1 MGGRGVG
8 GFESTDG
15 CASIAVVE
23 AELTGRATNRGELA
37 TPGAPEPVTRS
48 AVSLIVAVDSI
59 HAGLARSIKAMQR
72 AVSGEDFEV
81 IVASREAWPQAPD
94 GVRVVVYESTSR
106 GDRLDRASEEAGGDI
121 LAFVDDRVRIEPG
134 WATAVRRIF
143 EDPEVTVAG
152 GPILPRHHSRGERVA
167 AAILTRRVV
176 STPGTH
182 IAHAEKPRTVREL
195 AGSNLVV
202 RAGAWRSIGGF
213 QSPSPG
219 GEAVRLCHKLRLLRG
234 DKIHYRPQLAVRQTV
249 RAFPRPFLS
258 EVVTYGRARGDLA
271 RRLPE
276 AAPLVPYG
284 LPTLLL
290 VVLLAHLALI
300 PLHLFAVARIGL
312 LALTAAFLAEGV
324 SVMLGRGRFADRVL
338 AAFALPVVTLAY
350 GAGFLRGFLGPDL
363 GEISPPRRREQSMRV
378 LIFNWRD
385 VAHPWAGGA
394 EAYLHEIGRGM
405 VARGMEV
412 GWVSQR
418 YSGAKRVEVIDG
430 IRIHRVGG
438 RLTLY
443 PLAALS
449 YLLRLRKRYDV
460 IVDGS
465 NGIPFFTPVFCRRP
479 KVMLVHHVHQEVFR
493 RELPRYSRWLALWLE
508 GWLVPRIY
516 RRTPVVAVS
525 NSTRDGLTAIGFRRE
540 QIAIVHNGVAAPRPS
555 VLTTRSAVPTILC
568 MGRLKPQK
576 SIDVMLRAMPAVLE
590 REPQARLDIV
600 GQGSDRTRLERLAW
614 SLGLAHQV
622 RFHGYLPSRARDELA
637 ARAWVAVCPS
647 AFEGWGLVCVE
658 ASVRGLPVVAADVP
672 GLRDAVRHG
681 VTGLLVPHGDSD
693 ALARALLDLFADP
706 DARLRMGD
714 AGREW
719 AAQHSW
725 ERSTAEF
732 VAQLTKVTPGHR
744 AAPVGDADLEAHSDH
759 QYEELSTEHAV

>member
-1 MGGRGVG
+1 M
-8 GFESTDG
+8 
-15 CASIAVVE
+15 AVVE
-23 AELTGRATNRGELA
+23 AELTGRTRDRGELTTRA
-37 TPGAPEPVTRS
+37 TPQPQTRS
-48 AVSLIVAVDSI
+48 AISLIVAVDSI
-59 HAGLARSIKAMQR
+59 HPGLDRSIRAMQK
-72 AVSGEDFEV
+72 AVSAEEFEV
-81 IVASREAWPQAPD
+81 IVASRDAWPQAPD
-94 GVRVVVYESTSR
+94 GVRVVAYDSASR
-106 GDRLDRASEEAGGDI
+106 GDRLDRASEAAGGDI
-121 LAFVDDRVRIEPG
+121 LAFVDDRVRLEPG
-134 WATAVRRIF
+134 WAKSIRRVF
-143 EDPEVTVAG
+143 DDPEVTVAG
-152 GPILPRHHSRGERVA
+152 GPILPRHHGRGERVA
-167 AAILTRRVV
+167 SAILTRRVV

-195 AGSNLVV
+195 AGSNLIV
-202 RAGAWRSIGGF
+202 RTSAWRSIGGF

-234 DKIHYRPQLAVRQTV
+234 DKIHYRPELAVRQTV
-249 RAFPRPFLS
+249 RPFPGRFLS
-258 EVVTYGRARGDLA
+258 DVLTYGRARGDLA

-284 LPTLLL
+284 LPTLVL
-290 VVLLAHLALI
+290 VVLVAHLALI
-300 PLHLFAVARIGL
+300 PLHLFAVAKIGL
-312 LALTAAFLAEGV
+312 LVLTAAFLAEGL
-324 SVMLGRGRFADRVL
+324 SVMLGRGRFTDRVL

-363 GEISPPRRREQSMRV
+363 GEISPPRLREQPMRV

-438 RLTLY
+438 KLTLY
-443 PLAALS
+443 PFAAVS
-449 YLLRLRKRYDV
+449 YMLRLRKRYDV
-460 IVDGS
+460 VVDGS
-465 NGIPFFTPVFCRRP
+465 NGIPFFTPLFCRRP

-508 GWLVPRIY
+508 GWLVPRVY

-525 NSTRDGLTAIGFRRE
+525 NSTRDGLTAIGFRRD
-540 QIAIVHNGVAAPRPS
+540 QIAIVHNGVATPRPS
-555 VLTTRSAVPTILC
+555 VVSTRSAVPTILC

-576 SIDVMLRAMPAVLE
+576 SIDVLLRAMPAVLKAAPE
-590 REPQARLDIV
+590 ARLDIV

-622 RFHGYLPSRARDELA
+622 RFHGYLPSRARDDLA

-658 ASVRGLPVVAADVP
+658 ASARGLPVVAADVP

-681 VTGLLVPHGDSD
+681 ITGLLVPHGDSD
-693 ALARALLDLFADP
+693 ALAQSLLDLFANP
-706 DARLRMGD
+706 EARLRMGD
-714 AGREW
+714 AGQEW

-732 VAQLTKVTPGHR
+732 VAQLTKLTPAHR
-744 AAPVGDADLEAHSDH
+744 TASVADGLEAHGDL